1 MKRYFFYPAT
11 LKNCGN
17 YYHLEFVDFPNGT
30 PVEEIR
36 LEEALKSAKDML
48 ALNIAD
54 FMAGNG
60 GKVPRPS
67 FEHGNVTICTTLEG
81 VKTFMTF

>member
-1 MKRYFFYPAT
+1 MKKYFYPAT
-11 LKNCGN
+11 LKKCGK
-17 YYHLEFVDFPNGT
+17 YYHLEYIDFPEAT
-30 PVEEIR
+30 PVEEVS

-54 FMAGNG
+54 YMAENE

-67 FEHGNVTICTTLEG
+67 FEHGNVVISTTLEG